1 MILLFLIL
9 IIILLFVFVLMY
21 GKKSTE
27 IHKSLPIKNI
37 NPNISET
44 ELLNRIDDVTRTLE
58 QALAIIVDH
67 SYYSGCEA
75 CNIKNGNNNESD
87 KTTEFCTKPNIF
99 DRLDK
104 IKGKICDPECPYI
117 FIDQLPKTDDDLD
130 ILSIYNGRYPE
141 LNWKHL
147 SGFIPNWR
155 EYGNELWEQL
165 VKNNTNK
172 AILHYRS
179 IEGWLK
185 VSVVR
190 RIRFLNRDCV
200 IGCGFKI

>member
-1 MILLFLIL
+1 MNLLVLIL
-9 IIILLFVFVLMY
+9 IIILLFLVLFMFSFNP
-21 GKKSTE
+21 KFKSNE
-27 IHKSLPIKNI
+27 IHNSLPIKNI
-37 NPNISET
+37 NPNISES

-75 CNIKNGNNNESD
+75 CNIKNDNES
-87 KTTEFCTKPNIF
+87 ELCTKPNIF

>member
-1 MILLFLIL
+1 MILLFLVL
-9 IIILLFVFVLMY
+9 IIILLFVFVLLY
-21 GKKSTE
+21 RKKSE
-27 IHKSLPIKNI
+27 HVPLPLSINI

-75 CNIKNGNNNESD
+75 CGIDTN
-87 KTTEFCTKPNIF
+87 KTSEFCTKPNIF

-117 FIDQLPKTDDDLD
+117 FIDELPKSEQDLD
-130 ILSIYNGRYPE
+130 ILTIYNGRYPE
-141 LNWKHL
+141 MNWKNL
-147 SGFIPNWR
+147 SGFIPNWK

-179 IEGWLK
+179 VEGWLK

>member
-1 MILLFLIL
+1 MILLFLML
-9 IIILLFVFVLMY
+9 IIILLFVFILIY
-21 GKKSTE
+21 RKPSHTNN
-27 IHKSLPIKNI
+27 IPLSINI

-44 ELLNRIDDVTRTLE
+44 ELLNRLDDVTRTLE

-75 CNIKNGNNNESD
+75 CDNKES
-87 KTTEFCTKPNIF
+87 ELCTKPNIF

-117 FIDQLPKTDDDLD
+117 FIDQLPKTKDDLD
-130 ILSIYNGRYPE
+130 ILTIYNGRYPE
-141 LNWKHL
+141 LNWKQL
-147 SGFIPNWR
+147 SGFIPNWK